1 MPQTLEEYHAKIER
15 MMVEGDALAASR
27 DAASEDLVK
36 RRIADSVSVL
46 ASYQLFVHREV
57 FAPMLEHAD
66 AGTRAR
72 VNELKVECIA
82 LTEDLRFNV
91 RELMAQADDA
101 PLDWDTIASGVAWFN
116 GRVRA
121 HIAQVRQMMAPELSD
136 ADHAR
141 LRAHRNDVVGILAA

>member
-15 MMVEGDALAASR
+15 MMAEGDALVEAR
-27 DAASEDLVK
+27 DVATEDAVK
-36 RRIADSVSVL
+36 RRIADSALVI
-46 ASYQLFVHREV
+46 ASYQLFVHHKV
-57 FAPMLEHAD
+57 FAPMLDHAD
-66 AGTRAR
+66 AATRAR

-91 RELMAQADDA
+91 RELMAQANDA
-101 PLDWDTIASGVAWFN
+101 PLDWDAIASGVAWFN

-141 LRAHRNDVVGILAA
+141 LRAHRNELVGAQAA

>member
-1 MPQTLEEYHAKIER
+1 MPQTLEEYHAEIER
-15 MMVEGDALAASR
+15 MMAEGDALVMAR
-27 DAASEDLVK
+27 DAATEELVK
-36 RRIADSVSVL
+36 QRIADSALVL

-91 RELMAQADDA
+91 RELKAQVDDA
-101 PLDWDTIASGVAWFN
+101 PLDWDTIAAGVAWFN

-136 ADHAR
+136 AEHAR
-141 LRAHRNDVVGILAA
+141 LRAHRNDIVGTLAA

>member
-15 MMVEGDALAASR
+15 MMADGDAWLIAR
-27 DAASEDLVK
+27 DMASEELV
-36 RRIADSVSVL
+36 RQRIADSALVL

-66 AGTRAR
+66 ARTRAR
-72 VNELKVECIA
+72 VTELKVECIA

-91 RELMAQADDA
+91 RELMARVDDA
-101 PLDWDTIASGVAWFN
+101 PLDWDMIAAGVGWFN

-141 LRAHRNDVVGILAA
+141 LRAHRNDLVGAQAA

>member
-15 MMVEGDALAASR
+15 MMAEGDALVASR
-27 DAASEDLVK
+27 DVASEDLVK
-36 RRIADSVSVL
+36 RRISDSALVL
-46 ASYQLFVHREV
+46 ASYQAFVHRQV

-66 AGTRAR
+66 ARTRAR

-91 RELMAQADDA
+91 RDLTARTADA
-101 PLDWDTIASGVAWFN
+101 PLDWDAIASGVAWFN

-136 ADHAR
+136 AEHAR
-141 LRAHRNDVVGILAA
+141 LCAHRNDLVGAQAA

>member
-15 MMVEGDALAASR
+15 MMAEGDALVMAR
-27 DAASEDLVK
+27 DAATAELVK
-36 RRIADSVSVL
+36 QRIADSALVL

-91 RELMAQADDA
+91 RELKAQADDA
-101 PLDWDTIASGVAWFN
+101 PLDWDGIAAGVAWFN

-136 ADHAR
+136 AEHAR
-141 LRAHRNDVVGILAA
+141 LRAHRNDIVGTLAA

>member
-15 MMVEGDALAASR
+15 MMADGDAWLIAR
-27 DAASEDLVK
+27 DAATENLVK
-36 RRIADSVSVL
+36 QRIADSALVL
-46 ASYQLFVHREV
+46 ASYQSFVHREV
-57 FAPMLEHAD
+57 FAPMLERAD

-91 RELMAQADDA
+91 RELMARTADA
-101 PLDWDTIASGVAWFN
+101 PLDWDGIAAGVGWFN

-136 ADHAR
+136 AEHAR
-141 LRAHRNDVVGILAA
+141 LRAHRNDLVGAQAA